1 MIQYNQKRIFMQTI
15 KVELEDSVY
24 QDMLKSGIDIQG
36 ELKKMMNKA
45 IYHKEHKIVNDISIG
60 LKEVKA
66 GKTRPITDLFSE
78 L

>member
-1 MIQYNQKRIFMQTI
+1 MQTI

>member
-1 MIQYNQKRIFMQTI
+1 MQTI

-24 QDMLKSGIDIQG
+24 QDMLKRGIDIQG
-36 ELKKMMNKA
+36 ELKKMMDKA
-45 IYHKEHKIVNDISIG
+45 IYHKEHKIANDIIIG

-66 GKTRPITDLFSE
+66 GKTRPIKELFSE